1 MFKCSRRP
9 LSTQRRYPGHGSVK
23 MLRSFNVVDCLLCF
37 QALSQAG
44 IRNAAVRETDQT
56 VHPSAWRVRI
66 NLLVKLVIGFRRG
79 RVLQGK
85 RDVKRERV
93 GSGGWFCADLVRT
106 GLTPSVKEL
115 RARRIT
121 RGRML
126 PSVYSM

>member
-1 MFKCSRRP
+1 M
-9 LSTQRRYPGHGSVK
+9 
-23 MLRSFNVVDCLLCF
+23 F

-56 VHPSAWRVRI
+56 EHPSAWRVRI

-93 GSGGWFCADLVRT
+93 GSEGWFCADLVRT

>member
-1 MFKCSRRP
+1 M
-9 LSTQRRYPGHGSVK
+9 
-23 MLRSFNVVDCLLCF
+23 F

-44 IRNAAVRETDQT
+44 IRNTAVRDTDQT

-66 NLLVKLVIGFRRG
+66 NVLVKPVVGFRRG
-79 RVLQGK
+79 HVLQGQ

-93 GSGGWFCADLVRT
+93 ESEGWFCADLVRT

-115 RARRIT
+115 RARRVT

-126 PSVYSM
+126 PSAYSV

>member
-1 MFKCSRRP
+1 M
-9 LSTQRRYPGHGSVK
+9 
-23 MLRSFNVVDCLLCF
+23 F

-56 VHPSAWRVRI
+56 SAWKVRI
-66 NLLVKLVIGFRRG
+66 NLLVKLVIRFRRG

-106 GLTPSVKEL
+106 GHIPSVKEL